1 MKFSINKNIILNE
14 LINVSR
20 AISSRNIIPILNGIK
35 FDLNNE
41 GLYLTGSDS
50 DLTIKSYIPKDKIES
65 VEKEGVIIIQ
75 SKYLLDIIK
84 KMPGEIVNFEV
95 VDDLKIIIYS
105 DNSEYN
111 LNCLNSLDYPEIQ
124 LEDNTTHINLLSS
137 ELKKMINQTSF
148 AVSNQESRPLLT
160 GLNIKI
166 NGDILE
172 CVATDSYRLAKK
184 VITLAT
190 PYEEN
195 VNIVIPGRTICELDK
210 ILEDKEENVEI
221 HVFPKKIMFKYNNI
235 IFQTNLLNG
244 EYPNTS
250 NFIPTEFTHIVK
262 VNLNNYYSSL
272 DRAAL
277 LTQSKE
283 KNIVKMELLENTLI
297 LSSFASEIGKVEDKI
312 QVERN
317 IQDPLSISFSSK
329 YMMDALKTFDSEDI
343 TINMTTDSK
352 PIILKATDDDSL
364 VQLILP
370 IKTY

>member
-1 MKFSINKNIILNE
+1 MKFSINKNIILQE

-35 FDLNNE
+35 FELNNE
-41 GLYLTGSDS
+41 GLYLTASDS
-50 DLTIKSYIPKDKIES
+50 DLTIKSYIPKDKIEN
-65 VEKEGVIIIQ
+65 VENEGVIIIQ

-84 KMPGEIVNFEV
+84 KMPGEIINFEV
-95 VDDLKIIIYS
+95 VDDLKIIIYA

-124 LEDNTTHINLLSS
+124 LEDNTTHIDMNANT
-137 ELKKMINQTSF
+137 LKKMISQTLF
-148 AVSNQESRPLLT
+148 AVSTSRPLLD
-160 GLNIKI
+160 GLNIKV

-184 VITLAT
+184 MITLPKA
-190 PYEEN
+190 YEEA
-195 VNIVIPGRTICELDK
+195 VNIIIPGRTIGELDK
-210 ILEDKEENVEI
+210 ILEDKEDNVEI
-221 HVFPKKIMFKYNNI
+221 HIFAKKIMFKYNNI

-250 NFIPTEFTHIVK
+250 SFIPTEFTHEV
-262 VNLNNYYSSL
+262 VANLDGFYGSL

-283 KNIVKMELLENTLI
+283 KNIVKMELSNDELI

-312 QVERN
+312 KVKRN
-317 IQDPLSISFSSK
+317 ITDPMSISFSSK
-329 YMMDALKTFDSEDI
+329 YMMDALKTFESEDI
-343 TINMTTDSK
+343 LINMNTDSK
-352 PIILKATDDDSL
+352 PIILKASDDDSL
-364 VQLILP
+364 IQLILP